1 MGYTYTMIKNSTYI
15 VALVL
20 LGYLVF
26 PATLSPSVAPEVQVT
41 EINHPLTPEQRE
53 FLFSIIEY
61 NINNQ

>member
-26 PATLSPSVAPEVQVT
+26 PATLSPEVQVT